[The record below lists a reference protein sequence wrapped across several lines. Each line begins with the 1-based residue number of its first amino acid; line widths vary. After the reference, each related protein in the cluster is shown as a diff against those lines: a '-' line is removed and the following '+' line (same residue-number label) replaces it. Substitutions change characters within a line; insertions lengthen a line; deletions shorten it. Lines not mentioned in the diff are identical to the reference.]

1 MNETRFYFIIDD
13 NMAITGEAITKSNIT
28 ITTILYAKLVFF
40 FFFFLLIFYTSR
52 IIIH

>member
-28 ITTILYAKLVFF
+28 IITILYAFGQSARVNF
-40 FFFFLLIFYTSR
+40 
-52 IIIH
+52 